1 MSEPVPSASP
11 SAFGW
16 WTRLP
21 LYLRILVGLVLG
33 VIVGVVVGPSAHVLE
48 LPARLILRL
57 LGALAPPLILVA
69 VVHALLTAE
78 IRGAVAWRLGRLLLL
93 NTLTAIVVGL
103 LVANLLAPGRHAH
116 LPRPQVKLDNHPD
129 LLVQF
134 LDNIPDSLLRPFVE
148 NRVIGVVLIAVAFG
162 VAARALSGQKRKLA
176 EDIASLGFNCILTIL
191 SWVIALVPLAVFG
204 KVASIVG
211 VSGFRPFVAIGMF
224 VVAVLLA
231 LAIQSVY
238 YLVRIRFG
246 SWVRPRALLAGTRDA
261 LIMAFS
267 TGSSTVTMPV
277 TYDRLCN
284 RVGLRERSASLGALV
299 GSNFNNDGTALYEAM
314 AALFIAQMLGQ
325 HLSFFDQILVILTS
339 VVASVGAAGIPEAG
353 LVTMTLVFTAVK
365 LPIEYIALLLSV
377 DWFLDRCRTAINV
390 LGDMNVACLLD
401 GPTRESVEERAAAA
415 AAQAARTS
423 ELPAP

>member
-1 MSEPVPSASP
+1 MSEAAPAGPS

-16 WTRLP
+16 WARLP

-33 VIVGVVVGPSAHVLE
+33 VVTGMVLGPSARPLD

-78 IRGAVAWRLGRLLLL
+78 IRGRVAWRMGRLLLL
-93 NTLTAIVVGL
+93 NTLTAIIVGL
-103 LVANLLAPGRHAH
+103 LVANLLEPGRHAH
-116 LPRPQVKLDNHPD
+116 LPPPPVKHENKTD
-129 LLVQF
+129 LLGQF
-134 LDNIPDSLLRPFVE
+134 LENIPDSLLGPFVE

-162 VAARALSGQKRKLA
+162 VAARALPGAQRKLA
-176 EDIASLGFNCILTIL
+176 EDFASLGFSCILKVL

-211 VSGFRPFVAIGMF
+211 VSGFRPFAAIGMF
-224 VVAVLLA
+224 VIAVLLA

-246 SWVRPRALLAGTRDA
+246 SWVRPRALLSGTRDA

-277 TYDRLCN
+277 TYERLCN
-284 RVGLRERSASLGALV
+284 RVGLRERSASLGALI

-325 HLSFFDQILVILTS
+325 HLSLFDQILVIVTS

-365 LPIEYIALLLSV
+365 LPTEYIALLLSV

-401 GPTRESVEERAAAA
+401 GASRETAREREGAGP
-415 AAQAARTS
+415 AQAA
-423 ELPAP
+423 

>member
-1 MSEPVPSASP
+1 MSQSEERAGKAAGPL
-11 SAFGW
+11 GW
-16 WTRLP
+16 WTELP
-21 LYLRILVGLVLG
+21 LYLRILIGLVLG
-33 VIVGVVVGPSAHVLE
+33 VAAGSLLGPSANGLD

-57 LGALAPPLILVA
+57 LGALAPPLILLA

-78 IRGAVAWRLGRLLLL
+78 IKGAVAWRLGRLLLL

-103 LVANLLAPGRHAH
+103 GVANALAPGRHAH
-116 LPRPQVKLDNHPD
+116 LPPPPSVPESKTD
-129 LLVQF
+129 LLNQF

-148 NRVIGVVLIAVAFG
+148 NRVIGVVLIALSFG
-162 VAARALSGQKRKLA
+162 VAARRLPPAQQQFA
-176 EDIASLGFNCILTIL
+176 EQLASLGFSCILTVL
-191 SWVIALVPLAVFG
+191 SWLIAFVPLAVFG

-211 VSGFRPFVAIGMF
+211 SSGFGAFAAIGMF

-231 LAIQSVY
+231 LCIQAVY
-238 YLVRIRFG
+238 YLTRIRFG
-246 SWVRPRALLAGTRDA
+246 SWVRPLGLLSGTRDA

-277 TYDRLCN
+277 TYDRLCH
-284 RVGLRERSASLGALV
+284 RVGLRQRSASLGALV

-314 AALFIAQMLGQ
+314 AALFVAQMLGM
-325 HLSFFDQILVILTS
+325 HLSLLDQLLVVVTS

-353 LVTMTLVFTAVK
+353 LVTMTLVFSAVK
-365 LPIEYIALLLSV
+365 LPTEYIALLLSV

-401 GPTRESVEERAAAA
+401 GRERER
-415 AAQAARTS
+415 
-423 ELPAP
+423 E